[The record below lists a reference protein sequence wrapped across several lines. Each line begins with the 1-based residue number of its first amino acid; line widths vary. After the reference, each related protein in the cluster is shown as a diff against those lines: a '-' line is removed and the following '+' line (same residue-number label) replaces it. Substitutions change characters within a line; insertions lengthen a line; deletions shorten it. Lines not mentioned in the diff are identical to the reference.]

1 MKEVD
6 KFYFSTTVFLSAYR
20 ESQCEEKDGVAM
32 REGIFGVLNCTS
44 VQVRLDN
51 ARLVSV
57 EAKQQGHEAIEHRLN
72 ISQWFSFYQRQ
83 DGLIR

>member
-6 KFYFSTTVFLSAYR
+6 KFYFSTTVFLSGYR
-20 ESQCEEKDGVAM
+20 ESQCEEKEGVVM

-44 VQVRLDN
+44 VQVRLLDT
-51 ARLVSV
+51 RLISV
-57 EAKQQGHEAIEHRLN
+57 QAKQHGHEAIEHRMN
-72 ISQWFSFYQRQ
+72 FSQWFSFYQRQ